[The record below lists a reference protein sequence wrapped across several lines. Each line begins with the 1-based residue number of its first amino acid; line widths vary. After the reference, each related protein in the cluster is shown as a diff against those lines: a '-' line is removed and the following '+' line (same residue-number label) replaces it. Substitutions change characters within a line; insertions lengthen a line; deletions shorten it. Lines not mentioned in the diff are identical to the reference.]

1 MRPPLPP
8 RGPVSRHPRVSSSPL
23 GWGQLPFG
31 DVTGPPLGF
40 ESGGPSAC
48 SASDQAPPTCG
59 PGPGTWLRSWGA
71 RSEGVVEA
79 PGFPVGTG
87 VTALPLAWGSLGLRP
102 QERSPPSPTGHQVP
116 LARVPLAVRPGSG
129 SLGSKGGRSTILGV
143 VSFEAHVGRG
153 EPGRIWRY
161 FPRLWAGRFRPQIPA
176 MASVPSGWVFLAVHV
191 YPHSWC
197 FLPPPGCSLPTML
210 PLSRM
215 KTLSLAYSSCLINIC
230 D

>member
-48 SASDQAPPTCG
+48 SARDQAPPTCG

-71 RSEGVVEA
+71 RSKGVVEA

-102 QERSPPSPTGHQVP
+102 QERSPPPPPPPVVRSPLPSALALEASAVKVGVP
-116 LARVPLAVRPGSG
+116 PFWAWFPLRHTWVVGNLDGFGGTSPGCGLAASG
-129 SLGSKGGRSTILGV
+129 
-143 VSFEAHVGRG
+143 
-153 EPGRIWRY
+153 P
-161 FPRLWAGRFRPQIPA
+161 RFRPWPLCPPA
-176 MASVPSGWVFLAVHV
+176 
-191 YPHSWC
+191 
-197 FLPPPGCSLPTML
+197 GCSWPSMCIH
-210 PLSRM
+210 
-215 KTLSLAYSSCLINIC
+215 TLGVFCPHQGAAFPRCCLC
-230 D
+230 LE